1 MKLDES
7 ERLSLDIVSNLTD
20 DLKKIDQ
27 KSPDKGLVDRVC
39 EFINEISEKDCG
51 VWGLSQYEKMGEVLF
66 SFLNEFVV

>member
-27 KSPDKGLVDRVC
+27 KSSDKGLVDRVC

-51 VWGLSQYEKMGEVLF
+51 VWGLS
-66 SFLNEFVV
+66 